1 MPRLVLWDI
10 DHTLIENSGVSKE
23 IYSTAFE
30 ILTGRVPRHAARTN
44 GRTDLAIMEA
54 MLVENGISDVEW
66 VDTADALQRAG
77 AVHRAALAARGAVLP
92 GVVALITALAAGP
105 QVVQTVVT
113 GNIRANAE
121 VKLGALG
128 LGDHFDLDVGGYG
141 SDHMERYRLVEIA
154 RQRAAA
160 KYGPQYGEPDC
171 AIVVGDTPRDIE
183 AARRGGAEVLAVA
196 SGLYSAD
203 ELRAAGGRLVVQDL
217 ADTGEL
223 LRLLDVT

>member
-1 MPRLVLWDI
+1 MPRLILWDI

-30 ILTGRVPRHAARTN
+30 ILTGRVPRRAARTN
-44 GRTDLAIMEA
+44 GRTDLAIMEG
-54 MLVENGISDVEW
+54 MLADNEVSGVEW
-66 VDTADALQRAG
+66 SDMADALQRAG
-77 AVHRAALAARGAVLP
+77 AAHREALAARGAVLP
-92 GVVALITALAAGP
+92 GVIALITALSGGRD
-105 QVVQTVVT
+105 VVQTVVT

-121 VKLGALG
+121 VKLGSLG
-128 LGDHFDLDVGGYG
+128 LGEHFDLAVGGYG

-154 RQRAAA
+154 RQRTAE
-160 KYGPQYGEPDC
+160 KYGLQYGEPDC
-171 AIVVGDTPRDIE
+171 AIVVGDTPRDIA

-203 ELRAAGGRLVVQDL
+203 ELRSAGGLLVVQDL
-217 ADTGEL
+217 ADTDGL